1 MSADHRNGV
10 GRIPGRGHGK
20 TMTSGGTKNVNPLIV
35 SWLAL
40 ISIAVVLMGVRQA
53 DSKPAVATFEQINVQ
68 RINVLEPDGKPRV
81 IISNRKL
88 FPGLYWGGKEYQ
100 HHSRDTGGFLFF
112 NQQGDE
118 VGGMTFDAEK
128 NGDQW
133 RASAGMTFDQY
144 QQDQT
149 VGVMY
154 SEQDGKRTAG
164 LRVWDRPDASMLPA
178 IELSDKI
185 AKAGSD
191 EERARLRAE
200 MMALAK
206 SWGPQGERL
215 FAGKLLD
222 DSVVRLADKQGR
234 PRLVL
239 KVDGTGA
246 PSVEFLDEAGK
257 VVRRIPEQ

>member
-1 MSADHRNGV
+1 MAAIRNHLMV
-10 GRIPGRGHGK
+10 G
-20 TMTSGGTKNVNPLIV
+20 
-35 SWLAL
+35 WLAL
-40 ISIAVVLMGVRQA
+40 ISVAVVFVAVGQA
-53 DSKPAVATFEQINVQ
+53 NSDPRVATFEQINVQ

-112 NQQGDE
+112 NELGDE
-118 VGGMTFDAEK
+118 VGGMTFDAHKEGE
-128 NGDQW
+128 NWQ
-133 RASAGMTFDQY
+133 ANAGLMFDQF

-154 SEQDGKRTAG
+154 GEQNGKRTAG
-164 LRVWDRPDASMLPA
+164 LRVWDRPNESMKPA
-178 IELSDKI
+178 IELSDRA

-191 EERARLRAE
+191 AEREKIRAE

-206 SWGPQGERL
+206 TWGPSGERL
-215 FAGKLLD
+215 FAGKVLD

-239 KVDGTGA
+239 KVDGAGN
-246 PSVEFLDEAGK
+246 PSVEFLDAAGK
-257 VVRRIPEQ
+257 VVRRIPEG

>member
-1 MSADHRNGV
+1 MAAIRNHLVFG
-10 GRIPGRGHGK
+10 
-20 TMTSGGTKNVNPLIV
+20 
-35 SWLAL
+35 WLAL
-40 ISIAVVLMGVRQA
+40 ITVAVAFVAIEQVDAGA
-53 DSKPAVATFEQINVQ
+53 DAAPKVATFEQINVQ

-100 HHSRDTGGFLFF
+100 HHARDTGGFLFF
-112 NQQGDE
+112 NKQGDE
-118 VGGMTFDAEK
+118 VGGMTFDADK
-128 NGDQW
+128 TGDNW
-133 RASAGMTFDQY
+133 TASAGLTFDQY

-164 LRVWDRPDASMLPA
+164 FRVWDRPSASLEPV
-178 IELSDKI
+178 IKLSDQA
-185 AKAGSD
+185 AKATTD
-191 EERARLRAE
+191 AEREKIRGE
-200 MMALAK
+200 MMELAK

-215 FAGKLLD
+215 FAGKMLE

-239 KVDGTGA
+239 KVDGTGE

-257 VVRRIPEQ
+257 VVRRIPEK

>member
-1 MSADHRNGV
+1 MAAVSNRLMV
-10 GRIPGRGHGK
+10 G
-20 TMTSGGTKNVNPLIV
+20 
-35 SWLAL
+35 WLGL
-40 ISIAVVLMGVRQA
+40 ISV
-53 DSKPAVATFEQINVQ
+53 AVAFVAVEQAQSSAKTVSFEQIDVQ
-68 RINVLEPDGKPRV
+68 RINVVEPDGKPRV

-88 FPGLYWGGKEYQ
+88 FPGIYWGGTEYK

-112 NQQGDE
+112 NQRGDE
-118 VGGMTFDAEK
+118 VGGMTFDA
-128 NGDQW
+128 DQVDNKW
-133 RASAGMTFDQY
+133 NAGASLTFDQF

-154 SEQDGKRTAG
+154 TEQDGKRTAG
-164 LRVWDRPDASMLPA
+164 FRVWDRPNASMEPILK
-178 IELSDKI
+178 LSDQA

-191 EERARLRAE
+191 AERQKIRDE
-200 MMALAK
+200 MMGIAK
-206 SWGPQGERL
+206 TWGPQGERL

-239 KVDGTGA
+239 KVDGAGE

-257 VVRRIPEQ
+257 VVRRIPEK

>member
-1 MSADHRNGV
+1 MAAIRNHLVLG
-10 GRIPGRGHGK
+10 
-20 TMTSGGTKNVNPLIV
+20 
-35 SWLAL
+35 WLAL
-40 ISIAVVLMGVRQA
+40 ITAAVAFLAIGQVSA
-53 DSKPAVATFEQINVQ
+53 KSEPAVASFEQINVQ

-88 FPGLYWGGKEYQ
+88 FPGLYFGGKEYA
-100 HHSRDTGGFLFF
+100 HHNRDTGGFLFF
-112 NQQGDE
+112 NKQGDE

-128 NGDQW
+128 NGDKW
-133 RASAGMTFDQY
+133 SASAALTFDQY

-154 SEQDGKRTAG
+154 SERDGKRTAG
-164 LRVWDRPDASMLPA
+164 FRVWDRPNASMLPA
-178 IELSDKI
+178 IELSDRA
-185 AKAGSD
+185 AKATT
-191 EERARLRAE
+191 EAEREKIRAE

-215 FAGKLLD
+215 FAGKMLD
-222 DSVVRLADKQGR
+222 DSIVRLADTQGR

-239 KVDGTGA
+239 KVDGAGE

-257 VVRRIPEQ
+257 VVRRIPEK

>member
-1 MSADHRNGV
+1 MAAMGNRLMV
-10 GRIPGRGHGK
+10 G
-20 TMTSGGTKNVNPLIV
+20 
-35 SWLAL
+35 WLGL
-40 ISIAVVLMGVRQA
+40 ISVAVGFVAVEQA
-53 DSKPAVATFEQINVQ
+53 NSSAKTARFEQIDVQ
-68 RINVLEPDGKPRV
+68 RINVVEPDGKPRV

-88 FPGLYWGGKEYQ
+88 FPGIYWGGKEFQ

-112 NQQGDE
+112 NQRGDE
-118 VGGMTFDAEK
+118 VGGMTFDADK
-128 NGDQW
+128 VGDKW
-133 RASAGMTFDQY
+133 RAGASLTFDQF

-164 LRVWDRPDASMLPA
+164 FRVWDRPDASMEPILQ
-178 IELSDKI
+178 LSDQA

-191 EERARLRAE
+191 AEREKIRDE
-200 MMALAK
+200 MMGIAK
-206 SWGPQGERL
+206 TWGPSGERL

-239 KVDGTGA
+239 KVDGAGE
-246 PSVEFLDEAGK
+246 PSVEFLDDTGK
-257 VVRRIPEQ
+257 VVRRIPEK